1 MHSRF
6 LRWSPLVSPALA
18 ILAVSLAA
26 PSAKAQSGEIT
37 GSWHFTLFQTVVQ
50 PNGQFEALATFTQDG
65 SFIGT
70 AQQDEI
76 PIGPAEGPAHGSWQR
91 RASKFVVTFL
101 SILRQPDASL
111 FGFLKV
117 NMTLTLD
124 PQTGQ
129 LIGDWS
135 AQPLDPDGN
144 AIGSPIGGNLKAKRI
159 LVDTP

>member
-6 LRWSPLVSPALA
+6 SRWSRRVSPALA
-18 ILAVSLAA
+18 VLAVSLTAQA
-26 PSAKAQSGEIT
+26 QPSAAAANELT
-37 GSWHFTLFQTVVQ
+37 GSWLFTLSSPTA
-50 PNGQFEALATFTQDG
+50 QFLALGTFTGDG